1 MKVLRFLLC
10 LAFDFESSSAVVGS
24 QWLSTKKISKKGEG
38 LASPIRTK
46 RQSIRSKEFQLDTKA
61 DLDSD
66 SNKRGNIHHGTT
78 LHSTVLAIRRGGASA
93 SRQQE
98 NSDDETTA
106 EKSTIASSVFNLVNN
121 VAGAGILTL
130 AAGMA
135 PGTGWIPALFIC
147 ATLGLL
153 SGHTFSLIGEACE
166 LTGEE
171 DFKVCLSVMIRVTM
185 MPCLYYNQ
193 YPCS

>member
-10 LAFDFESSSAVVGS
+10 LAFDYESSSAVVGS
-24 QWLSTKKISKKGEG
+24 QWLSTKKISKGEG
-38 LASPIRTK
+38 LASSIRTK
-46 RQSIRSKEFQLDTKA
+46 RQRILSKESQLDTKA
-61 DLDSD
+61 ALDSD
-66 SNKRGNIHHGTT
+66 SNKRGNRYDEAT

-93 SRQQE
+93 GRQQE
-98 NSDDETTA
+98 NSDDEATA

-171 DFKVCLSVMIRVTM
+171 DFKVCLSAMIRVTM
-185 MPCLYYNQ
+185 MPCLYCNQ